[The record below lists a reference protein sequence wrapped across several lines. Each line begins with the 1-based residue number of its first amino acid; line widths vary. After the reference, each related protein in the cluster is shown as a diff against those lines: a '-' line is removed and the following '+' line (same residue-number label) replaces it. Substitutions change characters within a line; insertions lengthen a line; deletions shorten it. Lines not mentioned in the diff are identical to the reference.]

1 MACITALEEDTKNNV
16 WAGTSARTGET
27 KVFQTLDDYKR
38 YTDSLETKGIYCP
51 DIEPR
56 HNINYTKGANTTPTG
71 FMEFRPRDAVGQAKY
86 DATSPTWEGI
96 ESSEQAVA
104 RGDYSLDAAEAT
116 TRELRNPTPTFVPS
130 ARTRE
135 DYCCVQ

>member
-16 WAGTSARTGET
+16 WRGTSVRTGET

-38 YTDSLETKGIYCP
+38 YTTSLGVKCP
-51 DIEPR
+51 EVEARPAIR
-56 HNINYTKGANTTPTG
+56 YTEGANTTPTG
-71 FMEFRPRDAVGQAKY
+71 FLEFKPRDAVGQAKY
-86 DATSPTWEGI
+86 DATSKTWEGV
-96 ESSEQAVA
+96 ESSEAAVA

-116 TRELRNPTPTFVPS
+116 TRQLRTSMPTFVPP

-135 DYCCVQ
+135 DYCCIQ